1 MVPGQTTIGTI
12 DLMQGLL
19 PIVVVAVVVLAGVV
33 AVVLAF
39 TARDT
44 YDQIGRSDITFD
56 HEAER
61 STNGLRAE
69 VRTFVE
75 AANQRRI
82 ARGEPPLDA
91 EAEVERRLSSQ
102 DG

>member
-1 MVPGQTTIGTI
+1 
-12 DLMQGLL
+12 MQDAL
-19 PIVVVAVVVLAGVV
+19 PIVIVAVVALAGLV

-61 STNGLRAE
+61 STNDLRAE
-69 VRTFVE
+69 VRAFVE
-75 AANQRRI
+75 AANARRI
-82 ARGEPPLDA
+82 ARGLAPLDV
-91 EAEVERRLSSQ
+91 EAEVEARLSRR

>member
-1 MVPGQTTIGTI
+1 
-12 DLMQGLL
+12 MQGAL
-19 PIVVVAVVVLAGVV
+19 PIVIVAVVVLAGLV

-44 YDQIGRSDITFD
+44 YDQIGRSDLTFD

-61 STNGLRAE
+61 STNDLRAE
-69 VRTFVE
+69 VRAFVE
-75 AANQRRI
+75 AANARRV
-82 ARGEPPLDA
+82 ARGEAPLDV
-91 EAEVERRLSSQ
+91 ESEVEARLSGR

>member
-1 MVPGQTTIGTI
+1 
-12 DLMQGLL
+12 MQGAL
-19 PIVVVAVVVLAGVV
+19 PIVIVAVVVLAGLV

-44 YDQIGRSDITFD
+44 YDQIGRSDLTFD

-61 STNGLRAE
+61 STNDLRAE
-69 VRTFVE
+69 VRAFVE
-75 AANQRRI
+75 AANARRV
-82 ARGEPPLDA
+82 ARGETPLDV
-91 EAEVERRLSSQ
+91 ESEVEARLSGR

>member
-1 MVPGQTTIGTI
+1 
-12 DLMQGLL
+12 MQDAL
-19 PIVVVAVVVLAGVV
+19 PIVIVAVVVLAGLV

-61 STNGLRAE
+61 STNDLRAE
-69 VRTFVE
+69 VRAFVE
-75 AANQRRI
+75 AANARRI
-82 ARGEPPLDA
+82 ARGEPPLDV
-91 EAEVERRLSSQ
+91 EAEVELRLSRR